1 MLIMVIKMIKKIF
14 ITLIVAVTL
23 GSVMGIFL
31 HDKFNSEVLA
41 LGKSEKLIFLREGV
55 YTSKEVMEENTK
67 KIDPKL
73 VVFDDGK
80 YYVYVG
86 ITGNKKIASKIKKI
100 YDDMDME
107 VYEKEISVDNETFIK
122 NVYEFDS
129 LMLSSN
135 MQEIMTVEE
144 VILANYE
151 EVFGNGA

>member
-1 MLIMVIKMIKKIF
+1 MLVMVIKMIKKIF
-14 ITLIVAVTL
+14 ITLVVAVTL
-23 GSVMGIFL
+23 GSLMGIFL
-31 HDKFNSEVLA
+31 HDKFSSEVLA
-41 LGKSEKLIFLREGV
+41 LGKGEKLIFLREGV

-73 VVFDDGK
+73 VILDDGK

-100 YDDMDME
+100 YDDMDIE
-107 VYEKEISVDNETFIK
+107 VYEKEVSVDNETFIN

-129 LMLSSN
+129 LMLSSKT
-135 MQEIMTVEE
+135 QEIMTVEE
-144 VILANYE
+144 VILSNYE